1 MQRDPFSRLLS
12 LQYNKKGTTLQ
23 KVEEQKSNTAKHS
36 DFSGEMESD
45 LDQLQKKI
53 RDLETKLCLPVDL
66 YETDLSSIAPLP
78 RAASPLKKESLQ
90 VEMFGV

>member
-12 LQYNKKGTTLQ
+12 LQYNKNGATLN
-23 KVEEQKSNTAKHS
+23 KVEEQKNNSIKHK

-53 RDLETKLCLPVDL
+53 RDLETKLCLPVDI
-66 YETDLSSIAPLP
+66 YETDISSIVPLP

-90 VEMFGV
+90 VEMFGA